1 MLALSLKW
9 RERKPPASDRATDT
23 TFPSRCGSYSCNL
36 YGAADAKLTVSPLVD
51 AKLTVSPLVDA
62 QLTVSPLVDA
72 KLTVSPLVDAK
83 LTVSPLV
90 SAPVR
95 ESGHVRA
102 RLHSVQ
108 RCEAVRLQV
117 SYCTLSDAFRDIS

>member
-72 KLTVSPLVDAK
+72 KLTVSPLV
-83 LTVSPLV
+83 